1 MICVMLA
8 ALVLGADPAAA
19 AGSTPPTTAS
29 GEAAQPSD
37 VQRVGGDL
45 TAQVEKEEGGY
56 RFARTMF
63 IDTALPVG
71 YPPPTPPGAIEIK
84 RYPSVRRA
92 EHDGRDSFWP
102 LFRHISRRNI
112 AMTSPVEMDYSGA
125 VRPDGE
131 GGTRVER
138 PESTTM
144 SFLYRVPE
152 DGPTGED
159 RSVRVVDTEPVTVIA
174 LGQRGAYSWRQDR
187 EGIAKLLEWVKANP
201 EWEQAGEPRAF
212 YYNGPDRRNADKW
225 SEVQVPIRRTAVS
238 PEAMDVKPG
247 ECGTPPVKVPAEAP
261 ASAPASG
268 GGDGTGPR

>member
-8 ALVLGADPAAA
+8 ALVLGADPAGA
-19 AGSTPPTTAS
+19 AGAPTPPPAS
-29 GEAAQPSD
+29 GEPVKAME

-45 TAQVEKEEGGY
+45 TAEVEKEDGGY

-63 IDTALPVG
+63 IETALPVG

-125 VRPDGE
+125 VRTGEDG
-131 GGTRVER
+131 GKSVER

-159 RSVRVVDTEPVTVIA
+159 RSVRIVDTQPVTVLA

-225 SEVQVPIRRTAVS
+225 SEVHVPIRRTGLSRETA
-238 PEAMDVKPG
+238 EVKPG
-247 ECGTPPVKVPAEAP
+247 ACGTPVVKPSGEPAP
-261 ASAPASG
+261 GPT
-268 GGDGTGPR
+268 GGDGAPPR